1 MNIVVIGNDAALQ
14 ECKNRLGSAHQYL
27 HALIAKS
34 GVDMIAKADVVFDFS
49 EEHSR
54 ESLDVYKIVENPT
67 VFLNTVF
74 TTLSGILNGKNI
86 ETPII
91 GFCGLPTF
99 FNREVLEVSI
109 TDERHREKLN
119 LICQALGLK
128 YIAVKDQVGFV
139 TPRVVCMIINEAY
152 DALKNGVASRGD
164 IDLSM
169 KLGTNY
175 PFGPFEWSERIGV
188 DNVRKL
194 LSVVESAT
202 GDVRYRPMF

>member
-1 MNIVVIGNDAALQ
+1 MNLLVVGNDAAHI
-14 ECKNRLGSAHQYL
+14 ECKARLGDAHQYFL
-27 HALIAKS
+27 VKTFTEGKS
-34 GVDMIAKADVVFDFS
+34 YRGKVDAVFDFS
-49 EEHSR
+49 ESHEPDS
-54 ESLDVYKIVENPT
+54 VEKYARTRTT

-74 TTLSGILNGKNI
+74 TTLEATCKISGRSIF
-86 ETPII
+86 

-99 FNREVLEVSI
+99 FNRPVLEVALPS
-109 TDERHREKLN
+109 DLERPNELCKS
-119 LICQALGLK
+119 LGLEF
-128 YIAVKDQVGFV
+128 ISVKDQVGFV

-152 DALKNGVASRGD
+152 DALKNGVASKAD

-194 LSVVESAT
+194 LASIEKAT
-202 GDVRYRPMF
+202 GDARYRPMF